1 MGLMVNQKM
10 FGSKRL
16 YPFSQGLTQTC
27 RTRLLLATPVPSKR
41 CLRLYRQGRSRR
53 AVRPTSH
60 PSAPPMSLP
69 PWPDKPVSAAFSGE
83 ATGAS
88 SSVLLLPYADD
99 LVFFQFF
106 YKLLTGLVCN
116 ERCVVQGYKAG
127 SNQFVSCVVC
137 VYRNREK
144 LHCLHCSGCQF
155 SS

>member
-1 MGLMVNQKM
+1 M

-16 YPFSQGLTQTC
+16 YPFSQGLTPDVPHTTTTC
-27 RTRLLLATPVPSKR
+27 ESRPLQALPPPVPAKTEPST
-41 CLRLYRQGRSRR
+41 
-53 AVRPTSH
+53 VRPTSH
-60 PSAPPMSLP
+60 PSAPPTSLP

-88 SSVLLLPYADD
+88 PSVLLLPYADD

-116 ERCVVQGYKAG
+116 GRCVVQGYKAG
-127 SNQFVSCVVC
+127 FNQFVSCVVC

-144 LHCLHCSGCQF
+144 LHCLHCSGRQF